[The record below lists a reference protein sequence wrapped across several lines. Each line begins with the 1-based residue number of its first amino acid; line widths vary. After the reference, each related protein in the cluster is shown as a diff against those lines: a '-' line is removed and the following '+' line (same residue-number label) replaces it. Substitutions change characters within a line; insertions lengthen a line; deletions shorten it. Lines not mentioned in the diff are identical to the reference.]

1 MTQGEREFLKTQI
14 DEVVLLE
21 TTSGRRMLA
30 QILIVFDEG
39 DTPDLFCLE
48 VEPTQSGYVQRER
61 RGTRSCCRRSRA
73 FIGRARWE
81 NQASYV
87 ARKPTGEERIVDPC
101 G

>member
-48 VEPTQSGYVQRER
+48 VEPTQSGYVQK
-61 RGTRSCCRRSRA
+61 GTTGHSILLSE
-73 FIGRARWE
+73 I
-81 NQASYV
+81 ASV
-87 ARKPTGEERIVDPC
+87 HRPRTVGESS
-101 G
+101 